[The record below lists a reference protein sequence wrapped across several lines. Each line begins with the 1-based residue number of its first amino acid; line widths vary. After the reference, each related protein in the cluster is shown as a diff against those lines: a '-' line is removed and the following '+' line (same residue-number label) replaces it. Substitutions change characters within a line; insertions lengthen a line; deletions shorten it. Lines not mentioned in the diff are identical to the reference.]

1 MTLLNI
7 LVVED
12 DIMIGMLLSDMLT
25 GLGHSVC
32 AVERTEAGAVAAA
45 ARFQPD
51 LVIVDIHLKV
61 GNGISAVEAILRDRF
76 VPHIFVTGDRYGTQR
91 RAPGDI
97 VIEKPF
103 RERDLLEAINR
114 AIAVQKKTQ

>member
-1 MTLLNI
+1 MTPLNI

-32 AVERTEAGAVAAA
+32 AVERTETGAVAAA
-45 ARFQPD
+45 ARFQPE